1 MARIPIVGKLASCV
15 WCSPANLVLYSW
27 YLSRMCAYDDMY
39 CIICYS
45 SDSWVGRQCA
55 SLLNVEKS
63 SVRSAFWILLK
74 LTCVLF
80 SSFIYMII
88 YIYLYLLYLCYYW
101 HIYIYIIYTH
111 FLYVTQIN
119 VICGSMFS
127 CVLVKK
133 RGGCMD
139 LRQEG
144 GWRTGDTVQP
154 TYPHSTYTPTYYLLH
169 RNYIGGVWKRPRL
182 CNCRF
187 LTTQLYWQYRYRVLT
202 WHLPQSGDQWLDR
215 LQLW

>member
-101 HIYIYIIYTH
+101 HIYIYNLHSFFIRNTNKRHMWKHVFVCFSQKTRWMYGSPARGRMKDWWHGATYLPTFH
-111 FLYVTQIN
+111 LHPHLLLTSPKLYRR
-119 VICGSMFS
+119 S
-127 CVLVKK
+127 LKK
-133 RGGCMD
+133 A
-139 LRQEG
+139 
-144 GWRTGDTVQP
+144 
-154 TYPHSTYTPTYYLLH
+154 
-169 RNYIGGVWKRPRL
+169 
-182 CNCRF
+182 
-187 LTTQLYWQYRYRVLT
+187 TT
-202 WHLPQSGDQWLDR
+202 
-215 LQLW
+215 LQL